1 MFISSE
7 LYINCIIFISSVKEQ
22 SLQSSM
28 YKFISAIIIIKNI
41 RAKTNPSG
49 TKIRIATFSDL
60 DPLITTYCDY

>member
-1 MFISSE
+1 
-7 LYINCIIFISSVKEQ
+7 
-22 SLQSSM
+22 M